1 MLDFML
7 RSLPKHTH
15 THTHTHIYVL
25 TLKLHKRNS
34 STPQLDAQGNQ

>member
-7 RSLPKHTH
+7 RLLPKHTH
-15 THTHTHIYVL
+15 THTHTQTCL